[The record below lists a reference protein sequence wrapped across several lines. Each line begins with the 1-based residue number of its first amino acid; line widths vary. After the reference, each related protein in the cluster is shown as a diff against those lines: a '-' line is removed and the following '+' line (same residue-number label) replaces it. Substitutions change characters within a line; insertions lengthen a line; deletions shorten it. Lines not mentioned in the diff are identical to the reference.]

1 LQTRKVA
8 LWIAVFALSGP
19 LCAALAAQQP
29 LPSPQDLIRDI
40 SYNELQDRDRDS
52 RWQYRSERVTSAQN
66 VVREQIETNDG
77 PVFRILAENGTPLDP
92 AQQQR
97 EQRRLDQYVHDP
109 AEMARVERDHE
120 EDEARIATVLKLLP
134 QAFLFSYQGVP
145 AGDTVRIAFRPDP
158 AFAPSGFE
166 ARVLHAVS
174 GSLIANVRYKRLIE
188 IHGTVDQRVDFGYGL
203 LGHIEKGSS
212 FDIHREQVSPTHWK
226 ADLVAAHIQGKLLL
240 FKTISQDQRETRSD
254 FRPVPV
260 DTTPSEAEQWLRQGS
275 TQSNRASEGIPD
287 AMRESAHPVEA
298 RLNRAQ

>member
-1 LQTRKVA
+1 MRTPEVV
-8 LWIAVFALSGP
+8 LWMTVFALSGP
-19 LCAALAAQQP
+19 LSAALAAQPP

-52 RWQYRSERVTSAQN
+52 HWQYRSERVTSARN

-77 PVFRILAENGTPLDP
+77 PVFRILAENGTALDP

-134 QAFLFSYQGVP
+134 QAFLFSYQGSP

-158 AFAPSGFE
+158 AFTPSGFE

-174 GSLIANVRYKRLIE
+174 GSLTANLRYKRLID

-226 ADLVAAHIQGKLLL
+226 ADLLAAHIQGKLLL
-240 FKTISQDQRETRSD
+240 FKTITQNQRETRSD
-254 FRPVPV
+254 FRPVPI
-260 DTTPSEAEQWLRQGS
+260 DTTPAQAEQWLRQGS
-275 TQSNRASEGIPD
+275 GPSANASDVAPD
-287 AMRESAHPVEA
+287 TIREAAHPAEA
-298 RLNRAQ
+298 RLATAQ